1 MYRGKQIAGTAG
13 PELGL
18 GSGQAGHCLKRMA
31 WSQSWAGAG
40 PGWANIYFFLS
51 GHGGGKRFKVWEG
64 CTFLAEVRR
73 TKNWQARRGRLLV
86 GPGRAGLGRGQA
98 EANEDDPEWP
108 GWAAP
113 VVFFAGYGKSQLMA
127 QRHIYI

>member
-1 MYRGKQIAGTAG
+1 
-13 PELGL
+13 
-18 GSGQAGHCLKRMA
+18 MA

-73 TKNWQARRGRLLV
+73 KKNWQARRGRLLV

-98 EANEDDPEWP
+98 EANEDDPEQWP

-127 QRHIYI
+127 QHHIYI